1 MVLKK
6 LLAVALSAFA
16 VSVSVADDSLDCQ
29 NAFSTPEIN
38 ACASIELDLARREM
52 VQYLEASLEHN
63 AHDAELVD
71 AIHVAQKDWEAY
83 YTSHCDSVYTKWRG
97 GTIRVLVT
105 ISCRTKLTKQRTHEL
120 WENFLTYVDGPPPVL
135 SEPKM

>member
-6 LLAVALSAFA
+6 LLAVALSMFA

-38 ACASIELDLARREM
+38 ACANIELGLARREM
-52 VQYLEASLEHN
+52 VQYLAASLEHN
-63 AHDAELVD
+63 AHDAELVES
-71 AIHVAQKDWEAY
+71 IQVAQKNWEAY
-83 YTSHCDSVYTKWRG
+83 YTSDCDSVYTKWRG